1 MRKQVLIKSVFLLLP
16 VLALGLATTKDSVM
30 VFDPAAGSTGYFS
43 YFDQLPVAQFQLLL
57 PLVGTLCA
65 VVGILAVI
73 YLVTG
78 KNRFLRVSCYTALVA
93 AAMAVLPMVI
103 AADVK
108 VVPNVGVPVLMFVHY
123 LLAYHWS
130 GDGQKELQEKEGRRL
145 KR

>member
-16 VLALGLATTKDSVM
+16 MLALGLATTRDSVM
-30 VFDPAAGSTGYFS
+30 VFDPVVGSTEYFS

-57 PLVGTLCA
+57 PLVGMLCA

-73 YLVTG
+73 YLITG
-78 KNRFLRVSCYTALVA
+78 KNRFLRASSFTALVA

-108 VVPNVGVPVLMFVHY
+108 VVPNVGVPIMMFVHY

-130 GDGQKELQEKEGRRL
+130 GEGQKELQEEKGRRL
-145 KR
+145 KG